1 MQKFFIGRFRGI
13 PVYKTSKIE
22 WFSNNTKDVEEIYIF
37 NGYVVYHNNVI
48 ANSDSNDHLTNFNE
62 ELFEELKEHFLEKS
76 NNSTL
81 EVKDTAETRPQVE
94 ESPVNETVEA
104 PDRIVDSF
112 METWRDNID
121 NEIAVLKSS
130 IAQMEDDLNAVG

>member
-94 ESPVNETVEA
+94 ESPVNKTVEA

-121 NEIAVLKSS
+121 NEIAVLKSA
-130 IAQMEDDLNAVG
+130 IAQMEVK